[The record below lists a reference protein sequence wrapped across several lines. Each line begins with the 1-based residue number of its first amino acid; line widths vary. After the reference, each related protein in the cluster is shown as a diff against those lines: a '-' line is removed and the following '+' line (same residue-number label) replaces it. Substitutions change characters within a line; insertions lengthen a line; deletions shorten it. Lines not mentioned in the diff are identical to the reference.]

1 MFDIG
6 ANLTSSHFSDDLD
19 SVLDES
25 FEAGVKKICITSS
38 NLQDVRNAKKITE
51 RNKNLYYSVGF
62 HPHNAKD
69 FKIEFLKDMSIYLD
83 DPKAICLG
91 EMGLDFNR
99 NFSSKDE
106 QILCF
111 ESQLSLANSINKPL
125 FLHQR
130 DAHDEFLSILDNYKF
145 DQKLIVHCFTGNLSE
160 LEDYLKRDFYIGITG
175 WVCDLKRGLDL
186 RECINHIPQ
195 DKLLIETDSPY
206 LSPRKKIRRNEPKF
220 LIDVAEEVARLRQQ
234 TKESIVK
241 SSYENSLNF
250 FNLHR

>member
-99 NFSSKDE
+99 NFSSKEE

-111 ESQLSLANSINKPL
+111 DSQLSLANSINKPL

-145 DQKLIVHCFTGNLSE
+145 NQKLIVHCFTGNLSE

>member
-38 NLQDVRNAKKITE
+38 SLQDVRNAKKITE
-51 RNKNLYYSVGF
+51 KNKNLYYSVGF

-99 NFSSKDE
+99 NFSSKEE

-130 DAHDEFLSILDNYKF
+130 DAHEEFLSILDNYKF
-145 DQKLIVHCFTGNLSE
+145 NQKLIVHCFTGNLSE

-195 DKLLIETDSPY
+195 EKLLIETDSPY

>member
-6 ANLTSSHFSDDLD
+6 ANLTSSHFSKDLD
-19 SVLDES
+19 VVLNDS
-25 FEAGVKKICITSS
+25 LKAGVEKICITSS
-38 NLQDVRNAKKITE
+38 NLDDVKNAKKITE
-51 RNKNLYYSVGF
+51 KYENLYYSVGF

-69 FKIEFLKDMSIYLD
+69 FKIEFLKDMSVYLN

-99 NFSSKDE
+99 NFSSKEE

-111 ESQLSLANSINKPL
+111 ESQLSLASSISKPL

-130 DAHDEFLSILDNYKF
+130 DAHEEFLSVLDNHKF
-145 DQKLIVHCFTGNLSE
+145 NQKLIVHCFTGNLSE
-160 LEDYLKRDFYIGITG
+160 LEEYLKRDFYIGITG
-175 WVCDLKRGLDL
+175 WVCDLNRGKEL
-186 RECINHIPQ
+186 RKCINQIPE

-220 LIDVAEEVARLRQQ
+220 LIDVAEEVATLRNE
-234 TKESIVK
+234 TKESIIN

>member
-6 ANLTSSHFSDDLD
+6 ANLTSSHFSKDLNVVLND
-19 SVLDES
+19 SLT
-25 FEAGVKKICITSS
+25 AGVERICITSS
-38 NLQDVRNAKKITE
+38 NLEDVENAKKITE
-51 RNKNLYYSVGF
+51 KYENLYYSVGF

-69 FKIEFLKDMSIYLD
+69 FKIEFLKDMSVYLN

-99 NFSSKDE
+99 NFSSKEE

-111 ESQLSLANSINKPL
+111 ESQLSLASSISKPL

-130 DAHDEFLSILDNYKF
+130 DAHEEFLSVLDNHKF
-145 DQKLIVHCFTGNLSE
+145 NQKLIVHCFTGNLSE

-220 LIDVAEEVARLRQQ
+220 LIDVAEEVATLRQE
-234 TKESIVK
+234 TKESIIK

-250 FNLHR
+250 FNLRQ

>member
-69 FKIEFLKDMSIYLD
+69 FKIEFLKDMSVYLN

-99 NFSSKDE
+99 NFSSKEE

-111 ESQLSLANSINKPL
+111 ESQLSLANSISKPL

-130 DAHDEFLSILDNYKF
+130 DAHEEFLSVLDNHKLN
-145 DQKLIVHCFTGNLSE
+145 QKLIVHCFTGNLSE

-195 DKLLIETDSPY
+195 EKLLIETDSPY

>member
-6 ANLTSSHFSDDLD
+6 ANLTSNHFSDDLD
-19 SVLDES
+19 GVLIDS
-25 FEAGVKKICITSS
+25 LAAGVEKICITSS
-38 NLQDVRNAKKITE
+38 NLEDVKNAKKITE
-51 RNKNLYYSVGF
+51 RYENTYYSVGF

-69 FKIEFLKDMSIYLD
+69 FKVEHLKDIATHLN

-99 NFSSKDE
+99 NFSSKEE

-111 ESQLSLANSINKPL
+111 ESQLDLADSIIKPL

-130 DAHDEFLSILDNYKF
+130 DAHGEFLGILDNYKF
-145 DQKLIVHCFTGNLSE
+145 NQNLIVHCFTGNLFE

-175 WVCDLKRGLDL
+175 WVCDLKRGKEL
-186 RECINHIPQ
+186 RECIKHIPE

-220 LIDVAEEVARLRQQ
+220 LIDVASEVALLRKE
-234 TKESIVK
+234 TKESIK
-241 SSYENSLNF
+241 NSSFENSLNF

>member
-6 ANLTSSHFSDDLD
+6 ANLTSSHFSKDLD
-19 SVLDES
+19 VVLNDS
-25 FEAGVKKICITSS
+25 LTAGVEKICITSS
-38 NLQDVRNAKKITE
+38 NLDDVKNAKKISE
-51 RNKNLYYSVGF
+51 KYKNLYYSVGF

-69 FKIEFLKDMSIYLD
+69 FKIEFLKDMSVYLN

-99 NFSSKDE
+99 NFSSKEE

-111 ESQLSLANSINKPL
+111 ESQLSLANSISKPL

-130 DAHDEFLSILDNYKF
+130 DAHEEFLSVLDNQKF
-145 DQKLIVHCFTGNLSE
+145 NQKLIVHCFTGNLSE

-175 WVCDLKRGLDL
+175 WVCDLKRGKEL
-186 RECINHIPQ
+186 RKCINQIPE

-220 LIDVAEEVARLRQQ
+220 LIDVAEEVATLRNE
-234 TKESIVK
+234 TKESIIN
-241 SSYENSLNF
+241 SSYENSLDF
-250 FNLHR
+250 FNLPR

>member
-6 ANLTSSHFSDDLD
+6 ANLASSHFSKDLD
-19 SVLDES
+19 VVLNDS
-25 FEAGVKKICITSS
+25 LTAGVEKICITSS
-38 NLQDVRNAKKITE
+38 NLDDVKNAKKISE
-51 RNKNLYYSVGF
+51 KYKNLYYSVGF

-69 FKIEFLKDMSIYLD
+69 FKIEFLKDMSVYLN

-99 NFSSKDE
+99 NFSSKEE

-111 ESQLSLANSINKPL
+111 ESQLSLANSISKPL

-130 DAHDEFLSILDNYKF
+130 DAHEEFLSVLDNHKF
-145 DQKLIVHCFTGNLSE
+145 NQKLIVHCFTGNLSE

-175 WVCDLKRGLDL
+175 WVCDLKRGKEL
-186 RECINHIPQ
+186 RKCIDQIPE

-220 LIDVAEEVARLRQQ
+220 LIDVAEEVATLRNE
-234 TKESIVK
+234 TKESIIN

-250 FNLHR
+250 FNLHQ

>member
-6 ANLTSSHFSDDLD
+6 ANLTSSHFSKDLD
-19 SVLDES
+19 VVLNDS
-25 FEAGVKKICITSS
+25 LTAGVEKICITSS
-38 NLQDVRNAKKITE
+38 NLDDVKNAKKISE
-51 RNKNLYYSVGF
+51 KYKNLYYSVGF

-69 FKIEFLKDMSIYLD
+69 FKIEFLKDMSVYLN

-99 NFSSKDE
+99 NFSSKEE

-111 ESQLSLANSINKPL
+111 ESQLSLANSISKPL

-130 DAHDEFLSILDNYKF
+130 DAHEEFLSVLDNHKF
-145 DQKLIVHCFTGNLSE
+145 NQKLIVHCFTGNLSE
-160 LEDYLKRDFYIGITG
+160 LEEYLKRDFYIGITG
-175 WVCDLKRGLDL
+175 WVCDLKRGKEL
-186 RECINHIPQ
+186 RECINQIPE

-220 LIDVAEEVARLRQQ
+220 LIDVAEEVATLRNE
-234 TKESIVK
+234 TKESIIN
-241 SSYENSLNF
+241 SSYENSLTF
-250 FNLHR
+250 FNLRR

>member
-19 SVLDES
+19 GVLSDS
-25 FEAGVKKICITSS
+25 LAAGVEKICITSS
-38 NLQDVRNAKKITE
+38 NLEDVKNAKKITE
-51 RNKNLYYSVGF
+51 RYENTYYSVGF

-69 FKIEFLKDMSIYLD
+69 FKVENLKDMATHLS

-99 NFSSKDE
+99 NFSSKEE

-111 ESQLSLANSINKPL
+111 ESQLDLADSIIKPL

-130 DAHDEFLSILDNYKF
+130 DAHEEFLGILDNYKF
-145 DQKLIVHCFTGNLSE
+145 NQNLIVHCFTGNLFE

-175 WVCDLKRGLDL
+175 WVCDLKRGKEL
-186 RECINHIPQ
+186 RECIKHIPE

-220 LIDVAEEVARLRQQ
+220 LIDVAAEIALLRKE
-234 TKESIVK
+234 TKESIIN
-241 SSYENSLNF
+241 SSFKNSLNF

>member
-6 ANLTSSHFSDDLD
+6 ANLTSSHFSKDLD
-19 SVLDES
+19 VVLNDS
-25 FEAGVKKICITSS
+25 LTAGVEKICITSS
-38 NLQDVRNAKKITE
+38 NLDDVKNAKKISE
-51 RNKNLYYSVGF
+51 KYKNLYYSVGF

-69 FKIEFLKDMSIYLD
+69 FKIEFLKDMSVYLN

-99 NFSSKDE
+99 NFSSKEE

-111 ESQLSLANSINKPL
+111 ESQLSLANSISKPL

-130 DAHDEFLSILDNYKF
+130 DAHEEFLSVLDNHKF
-145 DQKLIVHCFTGNLSE
+145 NQKLIVHCFTGNLSE
-160 LEDYLKRDFYIGITG
+160 LEEYLKRDFYIGITG
-175 WVCDLKRGLDL
+175 WVCDLKRGKEL
-186 RECINHIPQ
+186 RECINQIPE

-220 LIDVAEEVARLRQQ
+220 LIDVAEEVAKLRND
-234 TKESIVK
+234 TKESIIN

>member
-6 ANLTSSHFSDDLD
+6 ANLTSSHFSKDLD
-19 SVLDES
+19 VVINDS
-25 FEAGVKKICITSS
+25 FTAGVEKICITSS
-38 NLQDVRNAKKITE
+38 NLDDVKNAKKISE
-51 RNKNLYYSVGF
+51 KYKNLYYSVGF

-69 FKIEFLKDMSIYLD
+69 FKIEFLKDMSVYLN

-99 NFSSKDE
+99 NFSSKEE

-111 ESQLSLANSINKPL
+111 ESQLSLANSISKPL

-130 DAHDEFLSILDNYKF
+130 DAHEEFLSVLDNHKF
-145 DQKLIVHCFTGNLSE
+145 NQKLIVHCFTGNLSE

-175 WVCDLKRGLDL
+175 WVCDLKRGKEL
-186 RECINHIPQ
+186 RKCINQIPE

-220 LIDVAEEVARLRQQ
+220 LIDVAEEVATLRNE
-234 TKESIVK
+234 TKESIID

>member
-69 FKIEFLKDMSIYLD
+69 FKNEFLKDMSIYLD

-99 NFSSKDE
+99 NFSSKEE

-111 ESQLSLANSINKPL
+111 DSQLSLANSINKPL

-130 DAHDEFLSILDNYKF
+130 DAHEEFLSILDNYKF
-145 DQKLIVHCFTGNLSE
+145 NQKLIVHCFTGNLSE

>member
-69 FKIEFLKDMSIYLD
+69 FKIEFLKEMSIYLD
-83 DPKAICLG
+83 DPRAICLG

-99 NFSSKDE
+99 NFSSREE

-130 DAHDEFLSILDNYKF
+130 DAHEEFLSILDNYKF
-145 DQKLIVHCFTGNLSE
+145 NQKLIVHCFTGNLSE

>member
-69 FKIEFLKDMSIYLD
+69 FKVEFLKDMSIYLE

-99 NFSSKDE
+99 NFSSKKE

-111 ESQLSLANSINKPL
+111 ESQLSLANSISKPL

-130 DAHDEFLSILDNYKF
+130 DAHEEFLSVLDNHKF
-145 DQKLIVHCFTGNLSE
+145 NQKLIVHCFTGNLSE

-175 WVCDLKRGLDL
+175 WVCDLKRGLEL

-220 LIDVAEEVARLRQQ
+220 LIDVAEEVATLRQE
-234 TKESIVK
+234 TKESIIK

-250 FNLHR
+250 FNLRQ

>member
-99 NFSSKDE
+99 NFSSREE

-130 DAHDEFLSILDNYKF
+130 DAHEEFLSILDNYKF
-145 DQKLIVHCFTGNLSE
+145 NQNLIVHCFTGNLSE

-195 DKLLIETDSPY
+195 EKLLIETDSPY

>member
-99 NFSSKDE
+99 NFSSKEE

-111 ESQLSLANSINKPL
+111 ESQLGLANSINKPL

-130 DAHDEFLSILDNYKF
+130 DAHEEFLSILDNYKF
-145 DQKLIVHCFTGNLSE
+145 NQKLIVHCFTGNLSE

-220 LIDVAEEVARLRQQ
+220 LIDVAEEVARLRKQ

>member
-69 FKIEFLKDMSIYLD
+69 FKIEFLKEMSIYLD
-83 DPKAICLG
+83 DPRAICQG

-99 NFSSKDE
+99 NFSSREE

-130 DAHDEFLSILDNYKF
+130 DAHKEFLSILDNYKF
-145 DQKLIVHCFTGNLSE
+145 NQKLIVHCFTGNLSE

>member
-25 FEAGVKKICITSS
+25 FDAGVKKICITSS

-51 RNKNLYYSVGF
+51 KNKNLYYSVGF

-83 DPKAICLG
+83 DPRAICLG

-99 NFSSKDE
+99 NFSSREE

-130 DAHDEFLSILDNYKF
+130 DAHEEFLSILDNYKF
-145 DQKLIVHCFTGNLSE
+145 NQKLIVHCFTGNLSE

-186 RECINHIPQ
+186 RECIKHIPQ

>member
-83 DPKAICLG
+83 DPRAICLG

-99 NFSSKDE
+99 NFSSREE

-130 DAHDEFLSILDNYKF
+130 DAHKEFLSILDNYKF
-145 DQKLIVHCFTGNLSE
+145 NQKLIVHCFTGNLSE

-195 DKLLIETDSPY
+195 NKLLIETDSPY

-234 TKESIVK
+234 TKESIVE

>member
-51 RNKNLYYSVGF
+51 RNRNLYYSVGF

-69 FKIEFLKDMSIYLD
+69 FKIEFLKEMSIYLD
-83 DPKAICLG
+83 DPRAICLG

-99 NFSSKDE
+99 NFSSREE

-130 DAHDEFLSILDNYKF
+130 DAHEEFLSILDNYKLN
-145 DQKLIVHCFTGNLSE
+145 QKLIVHCFTGNLSE

-250 FNLHR
+250 FNLHQ

>member
-99 NFSSKDE
+99 NFSSKEE

-130 DAHDEFLSILDNYKF
+130 DAHEEFLSILDNYKF
-145 DQKLIVHCFTGNLSE
+145 NQKLIVHCFTGNLSE

-195 DKLLIETDSPY
+195 EKLLIETDSPY

>member
-6 ANLTSSHFSDDLD
+6 ANLTSSHFSKDLD
-19 SVLDES
+19 VVLNDS
-25 FEAGVKKICITSS
+25 LTAGVEKICITSS
-38 NLQDVRNAKKITE
+38 NLDDVKNAKKISE
-51 RNKNLYYSVGF
+51 KYKNLYYSVGF

-69 FKIEFLKDMSIYLD
+69 FKIEFLKDMSFYLN

-99 NFSSKDE
+99 NFSSKEE

-111 ESQLSLANSINKPL
+111 ESQLSLASSISKPL

-130 DAHDEFLSILDNYKF
+130 EAHEEFLSVLDNHKF
-145 DQKLIVHCFTGNLSE
+145 NQKLIVHCFTGNLSE

-175 WVCDLKRGLDL
+175 WVCDLKRGKEL
-186 RECINHIPQ
+186 RKCIDQIPE

-220 LIDVAEEVARLRQQ
+220 LIDVAEEVATLRNE
-234 TKESIVK
+234 TTECIIN

>member
-130 DAHDEFLSILDNYKF
+130 DAHEEFLSILDNYKF
-145 DQKLIVHCFTGNLSE
+145 NQNLIVHCFTGNLSE

-195 DKLLIETDSPY
+195 EKLLIETDSPY

-234 TKESIVK
+234 AKESIVK

>member
-6 ANLTSSHFSDDLD
+6 ANLTSNHFSDDLD
-19 SVLDES
+19 SVIGES

-51 RNKNLYYSVGF
+51 KYENLYYSVGF

-69 FKIEFLKDMSIYLD
+69 FKVEFLKDMSVHLN

-99 NFSSKDE
+99 NFSSKEE

-111 ESQLSLANSINKPL
+111 ESQLSLAKSISKPL

-130 DAHDEFLSILDNYKF
+130 DAHEEFLSVLDNHKF
-145 DQKLIVHCFTGNLSE
+145 NQKLIVHCFTGNLSE

-175 WVCDLKRGLDL
+175 WVCDLKRGEEL

-220 LIDVAEEVARLRQQ
+220 LIDVAEEVASLRQEE
-234 TKESIVK
+234 KESIIN
-241 SSYENSLNF
+241 SSYENSLDF
-250 FNLHR
+250 FNLRR

>member
-6 ANLTSSHFSDDLD
+6 ANLTSSHFSKDLD
-19 SVLDES
+19 VVLNAS
-25 FEAGVKKICITSS
+25 LTAGVEKICITSS
-38 NLQDVRNAKKITE
+38 NLDDVKNAKKITE
-51 RNKNLYYSVGF
+51 KYKNLYYSVGF

-69 FKIEFLKDMSIYLD
+69 FKIDFLKDMSVYLN

-99 NFSSKDE
+99 NFSSKEE

-111 ESQLSLANSINKPL
+111 ESQLSLANSISKPL

-130 DAHDEFLSILDNYKF
+130 DAHEEFLSVLDNHKF
-145 DQKLIVHCFTGNLSE
+145 NQKLIVHCFTGNLSE
-160 LEDYLKRDFYIGITG
+160 LEEYLKRDFYIGITG
-175 WVCDLKRGLDL
+175 WVCDLKRGKEL
-186 RECINHIPQ
+186 RECINQIPE

-220 LIDVAEEVARLRQQ
+220 LIDVAEEVATLRNE
-234 TKESIVK
+234 TTESIIN

>member
-130 DAHDEFLSILDNYKF
+130 DAHEEFLSILDNYKF
-145 DQKLIVHCFTGNLSE
+145 NQKLIVHCFTGNLSE

-206 LSPRKKIRRNEPKF
+206 LSPIKKIRRNEPKF

>member
-51 RNKNLYYSVGF
+51 RNKNLYYSVGI

-111 ESQLSLANSINKPL
+111 EYQLSLANSINKPF

-130 DAHDEFLSILDNYKF
+130 DAHEEFLSILDNYKF
-145 DQKLIVHCFTGNLSE
+145 NQKLIVHCFTGNLSE

-220 LIDVAEEVARLRQQ
+220 LIDVAEEVARLRKQ

>member
-130 DAHDEFLSILDNYKF
+130 DAHEEFLSILDNYKF
-145 DQKLIVHCFTGNLSE
+145 NQKLIVHCFTGNLSE

-186 RECINHIPQ
+186 RECIKHIPQ

-220 LIDVAEEVARLRQQ
+220 LIDVAEEVARLRKQ

>member
-6 ANLTSSHFSDDLD
+6 ANLTSSHFSKDLD
-19 SVLDES
+19 VVLNDS
-25 FEAGVKKICITSS
+25 LTAGVEKICITSS
-38 NLQDVRNAKKITE
+38 NLDDVKNAKKISE
-51 RNKNLYYSVGF
+51 KYKNLYYSVGF

-69 FKIEFLKDMSIYLD
+69 FKIEFLKDMSVYLND
-83 DPKAICLG
+83 SKAICLG

-99 NFSSKDE
+99 NFSSKEE

-111 ESQLSLANSINKPL
+111 ESQLSLANSISKPL

-130 DAHDEFLSILDNYKF
+130 DAHEEFLSVLDNHKF
-145 DQKLIVHCFTGNLSE
+145 NQKLIVHCFTGNLSE
-160 LEDYLKRDFYIGITG
+160 LEEYLKRDFYIGITG
-175 WVCDLKRGLDL
+175 WVCDLKRGKEL
-186 RECINHIPQ
+186 RECINQIPE

-220 LIDVAEEVARLRQQ
+220 LIDVAEEVATLRNE
-234 TKESIVK
+234 TKESIIN
-241 SSYENSLNF
+241 SSYKNSLNF

>member
-6 ANLTSSHFSDDLD
+6 ANLTSSHFSKDLD
-19 SVLDES
+19 VVLNDS
-25 FEAGVKKICITSS
+25 LTAGVEKICITSS
-38 NLQDVRNAKKITE
+38 NLDDVKNAKKISE
-51 RNKNLYYSVGF
+51 KYKNLYYSVGF

-69 FKIEFLKDMSIYLD
+69 FKIEFLKDMSVYLN

-99 NFSSKDE
+99 NFSSKEE

-111 ESQLSLANSINKPL
+111 ESQLSLANSISKPL

-130 DAHDEFLSILDNYKF
+130 DAHEEFLSVLDNHKF
-145 DQKLIVHCFTGNLSE
+145 NQKLIVHCFTGNLSE
-160 LEDYLKRDFYIGITG
+160 LEEYLKRDFYIGITG
-175 WVCDLKRGLDL
+175 WVCDLKRGKEL
-186 RECINHIPQ
+186 RECINQIPE
-195 DKLLIETDSPY
+195 DKLLIETDSPF

-220 LIDVAEEVARLRQQ
+220 LIDVAEEVATLRNE
-234 TKESIVK
+234 TTESIIN
-241 SSYENSLNF
+241 SSYKNSLNF

>member
-6 ANLTSSHFSDDLD
+6 ANLTSSHFSKDLD
-19 SVLDES
+19 VVLNDALL
-25 FEAGVKKICITSS
+25 AGVEKICITAS
-38 NLQDVRNAKKITE
+38 NLDDVKNAKKIIKKY
-51 RNKNLYYSVGF
+51 KNLYYSVGF

-69 FKIEFLKDMSIYLD
+69 FKIEFLKDMSVYLN

-99 NFSSKDE
+99 NFSSKEE

-111 ESQLSLANSINKPL
+111 ESQLSLANSISKPL

-130 DAHDEFLSILDNYKF
+130 DAHEEFLSVLDNHKF
-145 DQKLIVHCFTGNLSE
+145 NQKLIVHCFTGNLSE

-175 WVCDLKRGLDL
+175 WVCDLKRGKEL
-186 RECINHIPQ
+186 RKCIDQIPE

-220 LIDVAEEVARLRQQ
+220 LIDVAEEVATLRNE
-234 TKESIVK
+234 TKESIIN

>member
-99 NFSSKDE
+99 NFSSREE

-130 DAHDEFLSILDNYKF
+130 DAHEEFLSILDNYKF
-145 DQKLIVHCFTGNLSE
+145 NQKLIVHCFTGNLSE

-195 DKLLIETDSPY
+195 EKLLIETDSPY

>member
-99 NFSSKDE
+99 NFSSKEE

-130 DAHDEFLSILDNYKF
+130 DAHEELS
-145 DQKLIVHCFTGNLSE
+145 LI
-160 LEDYLKRDFYIGITG
+160 
-175 WVCDLKRGLDL
+175 
-186 RECINHIPQ
+186 HI
-195 DKLLIETDSPY
+195 
-206 LSPRKKIRRNEPKF
+206 
-220 LIDVAEEVARLRQQ
+220 
-234 TKESIVK
+234 
-241 SSYENSLNF
+241 
-250 FNLHR
+250 

>member
-38 NLQDVRNAKKITE
+38 SLQDVRNAKKITE

-130 DAHDEFLSILDNYKF
+130 DAHEEFLSILDNYKF
-145 DQKLIVHCFTGNLSE
+145 NQKLIVHCFTGNLSE

-220 LIDVAEEVARLRQQ
+220 LIDVAEEVARLRKQ

>member
-99 NFSSKDE
+99 NFSSKEE

-130 DAHDEFLSILDNYKF
+130 DAHEEFLSILDNYKF
-145 DQKLIVHCFTGNLSE
+145 NQKLIVHCFTGNLSE

-220 LIDVAEEVARLRQQ
+220 LIDVAEEVARLRKQ

>member
-6 ANLTSSHFSDDLD
+6 ANLTSSHFSKDLD
-19 SVLDES
+19 VVLNDS
-25 FEAGVKKICITSS
+25 HKAGVEKICITSS
-38 NLQDVRNAKKITE
+38 NLDDVKNAKKITE
-51 RNKNLYYSVGF
+51 KYKNLYYSVGF
-62 HPHNAKD
+62 HPHNAMD
-69 FKIEFLKDMSIYLD
+69 FKIEFLKDMSVYLN

-99 NFSSKDE
+99 NFSSKEE

-111 ESQLSLANSINKPL
+111 ESQLSLANSISKPL

-130 DAHDEFLSILDNYKF
+130 DAHEEFLSVLDNHKF
-145 DQKLIVHCFTGNLSE
+145 NQKLIVHCFTGNLSE
-160 LEDYLKRDFYIGITG
+160 LEEYLKRDFYIGITG
-175 WVCDLKRGLDL
+175 WVCDLKRGKEL
-186 RECINHIPQ
+186 RECINQIPE

-220 LIDVAEEVARLRQQ
+220 LIDVAEEVATLRNE
-234 TKESIVK
+234 TKESIIN